1 MTLNLISLKRLL
13 QAADPAA
20 ADGLRIPY
28 PGRLPFEQQLR
39 ILGIALL
46 LFLAL
51 ALAAAYL
58 DHLATIQGTRYVAQS
73 SRLLMLSQRLAKDAQ
88 QALAGADPAFEDLSR
103 SREQMSGVLRLLDKG
118 DPALPAT
125 SGKPRRMLDQLVT
138 QARKLEIQLQ
148 ALQAGRPGL
157 VAVQAAIG
165 VGDAAGPPLR
175 EMLQELA
182 AHPNGA
188 DPQRALRLALQL
200 ERLGQDTG
208 RMLGE
213 VTPEQVERLQRDLQ
227 ETAGLLQ
234 GLPAGDPLAAKVREL
249 VEEYRAAA
257 GAVIGNAPGLL
268 AAKHAGR
275 SVLDDSAVMQQQVQL
290 LVDAYQSQLSGRL
303 SGLVMTLAGGMVL
316 LLLLLMSKLYLDEAR
331 RHANQVE
338 LANRRNR
345 QAILRLTDEMV
356 DLAGGDLTVR
366 ATVSHD
372 ITGTIAEAVNY
383 TTGELRKL
391 VAAITDAAAKVAQAT
406 GAAQQTVQQLLEA
419 AQEQQRELRHTA
431 GAVELITQS
440 VQEIDRSALQS
451 AQVAHHTLE
460 MTEQGARAVRNTMA
474 GMDAIRAQI
483 QETAK
488 RIKRL
493 GESSQEIGEIVELIA
508 DITEQTNVLALNAAI
523 QAAGEAGPGYS
534 LVAEEVQRLA
544 ERSAAAAGQIGTLVK
559 TIQRDTQDAAGAMEQ
574 STQGVVEGGR
584 LAQSAEQALRQIEQI
599 SRQLAALISNISVAT
614 QTQAQMAQE
623 VAAAMANIQDITAQA
638 GEGAKKTS
646 DAVTELAELAIELR
660 VSVSGFRLPQ
670 EHDG

>member
-1 MTLNLISLKRLL
+1 MAFNLTSLKWLAR
-13 QAADPAA
+13 AADSVA

-28 PGRLPFEQQLR
+28 LGRLPFEQQLR
-39 ILGIALL
+39 ILGTALL

-51 ALAAAYL
+51 TLAAAYL
-58 DHLATIQGTRYVAQS
+58 DHLATVQGTRYVAQS
-73 SRLLMLSQRLAKDAQ
+73 SQLLMLSQRLAKDAQ
-88 QALAGADPAFEDLSR
+88 QALAGADPAFEDMSW
-103 SREQMSGVLRLLDKG
+103 SREQTSGVLRLLDKG
-118 DPALPAT
+118 DATLPAT
-125 SGKPRRMLDQLVT
+125 SGKPRRVLDQLVA
-138 QARKLEIQLQ
+138 QERKLETQLQ

-165 VGDAAGPPLR
+165 VSDAAGPPLR
-175 EMLQELA
+175 ETLQELA

-188 DPQRALRLALQL
+188 DPQRVLRLALQL
-200 ERLGQDTG
+200 ERLGQEAG

-213 VTPEQVERLQRDLQ
+213 VTPEQVERLKRDLQ
-227 ETAGLLQ
+227 EAEGLLQ

-249 VEEYRAAA
+249 FEEYRAAA
-257 GAVIGNAPGLL
+257 GAIIGNAQGLL
-268 AAKHAGR
+268 AAKHAGGA
-275 SVLDDSAVMQQQVQL
+275 VLDDSALMLQQAQL
-290 LVDAYQSQLSGRL
+290 LVDAYQAELSGRL
-303 SGLVMTLAGGMVL
+303 SSLVMMLAGGMVL
-316 LLLLLMSKLYLDEAR
+316 LLLLLISKLYLDESR
-331 RHANQVE
+331 RHAHDVE
-338 LANRRNR
+338 LAHQRNR

-372 ITGTIAEAVNY
+372 ITGTLAEAVNY

-391 VAAITDAAAKVAQAT
+391 VTAITDAAAQVAQAT

-419 AQEQQRELRHTA
+419 AQQQQRELRHTA

-460 MTEQGARAVRNTMA
+460 MTEQGVRAVRNTMA

-483 QETAK
+483 QDTAK

-544 ERSAAAAGQIGTLVK
+544 ERSAAAAEQIGTLVK
-559 TIQRDTQDAAGAMEQ
+559 TIQRDTQDAAVAMEQ
-574 STQGVVEGGR
+574 STQGVVEGSR

-623 VAAAMANIQDITAQA
+623 VTAAMASIQGITAQA

-660 VSVSGFRLPQ
+660 VSVSGFKLPQ